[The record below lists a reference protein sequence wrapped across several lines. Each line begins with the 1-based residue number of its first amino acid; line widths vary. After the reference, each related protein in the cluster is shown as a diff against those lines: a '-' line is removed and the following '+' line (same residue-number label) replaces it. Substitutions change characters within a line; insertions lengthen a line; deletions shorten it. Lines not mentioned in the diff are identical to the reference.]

1 LGGWLATSNKTTAN
15 NKHGVLKMRSKQMLM
30 RTAIIGCVAAT
41 MMSGAYA
48 QEANTTGQFNVHS
61 GGRPPSVNSQPRAAM
76 RHDQSAEMNA
86 QFNTRATRSR
96 TSGSGQLDR
105 RGFTN
110 EARTNVTTRE
120 GRGFSGER
128 GMRGERGVYA
138 RAGVERGYRGE
149 RAVYRDRAIGG
160 GAGVTAADYSHRT
173 RRLYAYEPN
182 YGASYVGGPAYNYGP
197 GYDVAV
203 TTDRYYAPGWNAA
216 YAGPYYGYAPGVSF
230 GIGIG
235 PVGIGFGPAWG
246 W

>member
-1 LGGWLATSNKTTAN
+1 MG
-15 NKHGVLKMRSKQMLM
+15 SKRMLM
-30 RTAIIGCVAAT
+30 GTAIIGFVAAT
-41 MMSGAYA
+41 MMSGAHA
-48 QEANTTGQFNVHS
+48 QEANTTGQFNVRS
-61 GGRPPSVNSQPRAAM
+61 GGQPPSTNSQPNVAM
-76 RHDQSAEMNA
+76 RHHQRVEMNR
-86 QFNTRATRSR
+86 QFNSRANRSR
-96 TSGSGQLDR
+96 TSASGQLDR
-105 RGFTN
+105 RGLAD
-110 EARTNVTTRE
+110 EARTNATSRE
-120 GRGFSGER
+120 DRGFSGES
-128 GMRGERGVYA
+128 GMRGGRGVYA

-149 RAVYRDRAIGG
+149 RAAYRDRAVGA
-160 GAGVTAADYSHRT
+160 GAGVAAADYGYRT

-182 YGASYVGGPAYNYGP
+182 YGASYVGGPAYGP